1 MSQENVEVVRRAFDG
16 FAAGDIEATLAFL
29 SAGHVIYPF
38 PEWPEDAEYRD
49 HEGYRRAVA
58 AWTETFDRFDLEV
71 VEFRDLGDR
80 VLVLGEMAGRI
91 KDSGVPIRQPVGVVY
106 SDFRDGLIGVSR
118 FLLGWNKALEA
129 VGLSE

>member
-1 MSQENVEVVRRAFDG
+1 VVKRAFDG

-29 SAGHVIYPF
+29 SADHIIYPF
-38 PEWPEDAEYRD
+38 SEWPDDAVYRG

-58 AWTETFDRFDLEV
+58 AWTESFDAFDLEV

-91 KDSGVPIRQPVGVVY
+91 KDSGVPIRQPVGIVY
-106 SDFRDGLIGVSR
+106 SEFRDSLIGVSR
-118 FLLGWNKALEA
+118 FFLGWDNALEA
-129 VGLSE
+129 AGLRE